1 MRRPDERSVPV
12 SELVRLEVSDGVATI
27 TLDSPH
33 NRNALSAALVG
44 QLNHALDDSAADDAA
59 KVVVLRSSGR
69 VFCSG
74 ADMSEAAD
82 VGMEQG
88 SRTLIALLRKIV
100 AHPKPVVC
108 VLGGPVRA
116 GGIGIVGACD
126 VVIAAEDATFAFTE
140 ARLGLAPAA
149 ISLTTVRRMTDRAT
163 SLLFLSGETF
173 DGAEAARIGLV
184 TKAVPADDLEAGVE
198 SVLESLTKATTQG
211 LSETKKL
218 LNARVLADIDE
229 HGDDLAS
236 MSARLFGSDEAREA
250 MRAFLEQR
258 SR

>member
-1 MRRPDERSVPV
+1 
-12 SELVRLEVSDGVATI
+12 
-27 TLDSPH
+27 
-33 NRNALSAALVG
+33 
-44 QLNHALDDSAADDAA
+44 
-59 KVVVLRSSGR
+59 
-69 VFCSG
+69 
-74 ADMSEAAD
+74 
-82 VGMEQG
+82 
-88 SRTLIALLRKIV
+88 
-100 AHPKPVVC
+100 

-184 TKAVPADDLEAGVE
+184 TKAVPADDLESVVG

-211 LSETKKL
+211 LSETKNL
-218 LNARVLADIDE
+218 LNARILADIDE

-250 MRAFLEQR
+250 MRAFLEKR
-258 SR
+258 SK

>member
-1 MRRPDERSVPV
+1 VT
-12 SELVRLEVSDGVATI
+12 ELVRFEVSDGIATI

-44 QLNHALDDSAADDAA
+44 QLARALDDGAADDAA

-88 SRTLIALLRKIV
+88 SRTLIALLRQIV

-108 VLGGPVRA
+108 VLAGPVRA
-116 GGIGIVGACD
+116 GGIGIVGASD
-126 VVIAAEDATFAFTE
+126 VVIAAEEATFAFTE

-149 ISLTTVRRMTDRAT
+149 ISLTTVRRMTDRAA

-184 TKAVPADDLEAGVE
+184 SKAVPADDLEAEVD
-198 SVLESLTKATTQG
+198 SVLASLTKSTAQG
-211 LSETKKL
+211 LSETKNL

-229 HGDDLAS
+229 HGDALAS

-250 MRAFLEQR
+250 MRAFLEKR